1 MTYRTYISFILFLFS
16 LLPFNVNAQELAV
29 ADFTLDES
37 DLTANLDGTTVLD
50 QNGEK
55 CALIK
60 IFTTATDFT
69 FDVGSLGVA
78 DMKQK
83 PGEIWLYVPH
93 GVRRIT
99 INHSQLGICEYTFN
113 IPINKARTY
122 KMKLVAGQV
131 QTIVRQAVT
140 SQYVVFNV
148 TPPSATVEINNQ
160 MLDVVDGGTSVRLP
174 FGSYDY
180 TVRAP
185 RYAPSVGKI
194 QVNDPKNKH
203 RVQVS
208 LEPAFS
214 TVSMLVDADAEIWI
228 NDQKRGVRSFRG
240 ELSYGTYLVE
250 CRQQGHRPS
259 QKEITLTKE
268 NAGQTFTLPKP
279 TPMYGSVDVNTTP
292 IDCDIYID
300 NVKVG
305 TSPML
310 VEQCLVGTH
319 TLSITKQG
327 YSTFSRTVTVSEGQ
341 TETVNTRLENGC
353 EVAIAA
359 PPGAVIFVDG
369 EPVGNTQYVGNLT
382 NGHHTAYAV
391 LNGKRGAA
399 KQIDVA
405 ANTHKVSVQLSV
417 SDDKTFTTE
426 TVNTR
431 LENCCEVA
439 IAAPPGAVIFVDGK
453 LVGNTQYVG
462 NLTYGHHTAY
472 AVLNGKRGAEKTIDI
487 AMGNTQKVSVQ
498 LSVSDDKTFTI
509 GGVTFEMVAVDGG
522 TFKMGGTSEQGRNVY
537 SDEIPTHLVTLSS
550 YLIGKTEVTQALWQ
564 AVMGSNPSSFKVSNR
579 PVESVSWKDCQDF
592 IKKLNKMTGK
602 QFRLPTEAEWEYAAR
617 GGSKSR
623 GYKYSG
629 GNSLENVAWY
639 SSNSIDSTHDV
650 ATKQPNELGI
660 YDMSGNVWEW
670 CCDRYGPYSSS
681 HQTNPQGAPSGQKR
695 VYRGGGWDRDAMN
708 CRVSRR
714 GYGMPSGQGGSLGLR
729 LALSK

>member
-268 NAGQTFTLPKP
+268 NASQTFTLPKP

-292 IDCDIYID
+292 IACDIYID
-300 NVKVG
+300 DVKVG

-327 YSTFSRTVTVSEGQ
+327 YSTFSQSITVSEGQ

-353 EVAIAA
+353 EVEITA
-359 PPGAVIFVDG
+359 PAEATIYVDG
-369 EPVGNTQYVGNLT
+369 KQVGNTQYVG
-382 NGHHTAYAV
+382 
-391 LNGKRGAA
+391 
-399 KQIDVA
+399 
-405 ANTHKVSVQLSV
+405 S
-417 SDDKTFTTE
+417 
-426 TVNTR
+426 
-431 LENCCEVA
+431 
-439 IAAPPGAVIFVDGK
+439 
-453 LVGNTQYVG
+453 
-462 NLTYGHHTAY
+462 LTYGQHTAY

-487 AMGNTQKVSVQ
+487 AMGNTQKVIV
-498 LSVSDDKTFTI
+498 LLTI
-509 GGVTFEMVAVDGG
+509 NDNQIFIVNGVTFEMVAVDGG
-522 TFKMGGTSEQGRNVY
+522 TFTMGATNEQGSDVY
-537 SDEIPTHLVTLSS
+537 SDEKPTHLVTLSS

-564 AVMGSNPSSFKVSNR
+564 AVMGSNPSSFKESNR
-579 PVESVSWKDCQDF
+579 PVERVTWNDCQDF

-670 CCDRYGPYSSS
+670 CNDLYGSYSSS
-681 HQTNPQGAPSGQKR
+681 SQTNPQGVSNDRSR
-695 VYRGGGWDRDAMN
+695 VYRGGSWRYFHN
-708 CRVSRR
+708 QCRVSVRFN
-714 GYGMPSGQGGSLGLR
+714 GPPLYQYDCIGLR